1 MRRGL
6 ASVRVVAF
14 WTAILLPLT
23 YLPMLFGAG
32 AETLGLVGQPH
43 VLLVLL
49 ALNLLAFLVGHDHR
63 LPESP

>member
-6 ASVRVVAF
+6 VSVRVVAF
-14 WTAILLPLT
+14 WAAILLPLT

-43 VLLVLL
+43 VFLALI
-49 ALNLLAFLVGHDHR
+49 ALNLLAFLVGHDHK